1 MVSNVLSSRSPI
13 IVSEWLVFVDA
24 LLHFFISFIIFFSCR
39 ISIFF
44 FFMNSVSQ
52 LYFLFCSCI
61 VFLISLSC
69 LPMFSCLLGFLKN
82 TYFEFFQQ
90 FLYFHFFGVSYWKIT
105 VFLWWCYVYLI
116 FHVSCSLGWC
126 LHIFWSNYPFQIYQL
141 VHPQV
146 GVRVADRWVWWFQ
159 TWGRPMVQS
168 RCTEVSAG
176 KDCRNLQQPMLLI
189 SVAAGKAA
197 RVFSGGGCWS
207 FSHEGCHGQGVSSWS
222 WVWFTGAL
230 MVAVVVLWSNACAP
244 VEQPWSWDPEHG
256 HSQNNSDSL

>member
-1 MVSNVLSSRSPI
+1 MVSHNSHRLDLFFFILFSFLF
-13 IVSEWLVFVDA
+13 WLDGFKCPVFKITNFCFWVISLCWCS
-24 LLHFFISFIIFFSCR
+24 LLHFFISFIIFFSSR

-44 FFMNSVSQ
+44 FFVNSVSQ

-61 VFLISLSC
+61 VFLISLSG
-69 LPMFSCLLGFLKN
+69 LSMFSCLLGFLKN

-90 FLYFHFFGVSYWKIT
+90 FVYFHFLGVSYWKIT

-116 FHVSCSLGWC
+116 FHVSCSLDWC

-141 VHPQV
+141 VHLQV
-146 GVRVADRWVWWFQ
+146 GARVADRWVWWFR

-176 KDCRNLQQPMLLI
+176 KDCRSLQQPMLLI
-189 SVAAGKAA
+189 SVAAVKAA

-207 FSHEGCHGQGVSSWS
+207 FFPWGMSWPRGFLLILGLAYGCPHGGS
-222 WVWFTGAL
+222 GG
-230 MVAVVVLWSNACAP
+230 AVV
-244 VEQPWSWDPEHG
+244 
-256 HSQNNSDSL
+256 

>member
-1 MVSNVLSSRSPI
+1 MLYCIFSFHSLYSSVL
-13 IVSEWLVFVDA
+13 EFL
-24 LLHFFISFIIFFSCR
+24 FFSFLWILSLNCTFCFVHVLF
-39 ISIFF
+39 SWFHWVVYPC
-44 FFMNSVSQ
+44 SLVCWVS
-52 LYFLFCSCI
+52 LKI
-61 VFLISLSC
+61 LIL
-69 LPMFSCLLGFLKN
+69 N
-82 TYFEFFQQ
+82 FFQQ

-146 GVRVADRWVWWFQ
+146 GARVADRWVWWFQ

-168 RCTEVSAG
+168 RCTDFSAG

-256 HSQNNSDSL
+256 RSQNNSDSL